1 MQINLNQKISE
12 HLQRLED
19 LAREAEDDEEQSFSS
34 RASAMS
40 ALTGMFKELVKS
52 QAEVVNMERMM
63 RIERI
68 TIETVKKY
76 LTLEQSEVFLQD
88 LENILNDQL

>member
-1 MQINLNQKISE
+1 MQINLNQKIAE
-12 HLQRLED
+12 HLKRLED

-34 RASAMS
+34 RASAMQ

-52 QAEVVNMERMM
+52 QAEVINMERMM

-76 LTLEQSEVFLQD
+76 LTPEQSEEFLME
-88 LENILNDQL
+88 LESILKD